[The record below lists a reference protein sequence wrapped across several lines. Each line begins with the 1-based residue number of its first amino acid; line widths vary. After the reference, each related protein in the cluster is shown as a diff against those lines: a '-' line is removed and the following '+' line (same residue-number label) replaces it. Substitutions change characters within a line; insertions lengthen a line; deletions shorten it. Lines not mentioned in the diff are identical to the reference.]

1 MRIQLTQDIA
11 DAVFYTVFE
20 MNQEN
25 IVFTEF
31 ERYNTI
37 YSLLFDKDYFPHQ
50 FFKEGW
56 KELLRNLLYSMDIKP
71 CLVEINPDFSVYS
84 YSEIAKSY
92 AQYQQEFMARTGTIS
107 HIGTSTGGLFEIFNG
122 DSYELKYSPGEH
134 TVYGPVTTPIPKP
147 FVGEIYD
154 AGTGDISDDYDKAMM
169 LYSFKEPGKSPKKRR
184 RGPSIT

>member
-1 MRIQLTQDIA
+1 MRIQLTQAMA
-11 DAVFYTVFE
+11 DAIFYTIFE

-25 IVFTEF
+25 IVFTES

-50 FFKEGW
+50 FFKKGW
-56 KELLRNLLYSMDIKP
+56 KELLRSLAYSMGIKP
-71 CLVEINPDFSVYS
+71 CQVDINPDFSVYS

-134 TVYGPVTTPIPKP
+134 TVYGPATTLVSKPI
-147 FVGEIYD
+147 VRERR
-154 AGTGDISDDYDKAMM
+154 
-169 LYSFKEPGKSPKKRR
+169 KSSKKRR